1 MITLDQI
8 RERCTEV
15 GNCWEWDGGTSNG
28 FPKIYVPGKDGKR
41 GGHTPARRYVMK
53 LMGVE
58 LEKWQTASPKC
69 RNPLCVAPHHAV
81 AMTRS
86 EVASR
91 AHATGFSRTAT
102 FRAKSGAV
110 SRARSKLSLE
120 TVQEMRLSGLS
131 TRAAAKKYG
140 ISQYAAWRVISG
152 NSWQDYSSPFAG
164 LMGAR

>member
-53 LMGVE
+53 LMGVD
-58 LEKWQTASPKC
+58 LQRGQLASAKC
-69 RNPLCVAPHHAV
+69 GNPLCVAPHHAV
-81 AMTRS
+81 AMTRA
-86 EVASR
+86 EVSSR
-91 AHATGFSRTAT
+91 AHATGYSRSAT

-120 TVQEMRLSGLS
+120 VAQEMRLSGLS

-140 ISQYAAWRVISG
+140 ISQFAAWRVMSG
-152 NSWQDYSSPFAG
+152 KHWNDYSSPFAG
-164 LMGAR
+164 LVRQG